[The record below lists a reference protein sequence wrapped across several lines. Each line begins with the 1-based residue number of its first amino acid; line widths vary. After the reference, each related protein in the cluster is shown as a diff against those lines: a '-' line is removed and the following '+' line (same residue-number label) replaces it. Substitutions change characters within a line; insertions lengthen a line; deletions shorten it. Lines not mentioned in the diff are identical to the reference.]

1 MVLTSPRSIIR
12 MMDVIAVACQE
23 FGLTVSEKKIE
34 AMHLWS
40 DSNNDGTLGCRLRS
54 GCSTLGGRGSYAV
67 LICHVDYVLTGL

>member
-1 MVLTSPRSIIR
+1 MVLTSPRGIIR

-40 DSNNDGTLGCRLRS
+40 DSNSVERAAS
-54 GCSTLGGRGSYAV
+54 
-67 LICHVDYVLTGL
+67 